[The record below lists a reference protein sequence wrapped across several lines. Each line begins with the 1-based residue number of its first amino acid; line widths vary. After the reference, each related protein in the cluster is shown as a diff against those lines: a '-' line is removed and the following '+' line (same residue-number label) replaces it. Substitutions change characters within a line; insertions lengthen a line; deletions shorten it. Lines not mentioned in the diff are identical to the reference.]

1 MKRFILKSVTI
12 LTTTAISIG
21 VATTTSLPAFA
32 ASYENLQT
40 LAYSENG
47 YDDYRITHEGTCG
60 IDYGDNVTYTM
71 YGNGLLVLRG
81 KGKMD
86 YYADDDYEK
95 ERYAYVRPW
104 NFGVGGKNWS
114 DEIKVVRIENGITNI
129 GAGAF
134 SDCKNLTRVEIPDSV
149 KEIGNLA
156 FSNCKNLKNVTLPSG
171 ITRIGKRAFDNT
183 GLETVTI
190 PSGLKVIEESS
201 FSGCP
206 IANLV
211 IPEGVTTIQNSA
223 FGYNDKLTA
232 VSLPSSLTSIGKY
245 VFSGS
250 PNLTHIDLA
259 AQNPTYTIIEGSIYT
274 KDGTELVALNPSIS
288 GVYTIPNGTKRIAEG
303 AVAVRYLEG
312 LILPDSVESV
322 ATYAFYTCP
331 NLKAVYIPT
340 SVTSMGSKLV
350 STFLAYNGT
359 MYIDVNPFILYSGT
373 EAQWNSINGGLPPT
387 LNAEMFYNTTPDNV
401 AYVVQK
407 FGGNASTQV
416 YDAAGGFFY
425 DPLAEG

>member
-1 MKRFILKSVTI
+1 MKGFILRGITI
-12 LTTTAISIG
+12 LATTVISAG
-21 VATTTSLPAFA
+21 LVATTSLPAFA
-32 ASYENLQT
+32 VSCENLQ
-40 LAYSENG
+40 AWDYSEND
-47 YDDYRITHEGTCG
+47 YEDYRITHEGTCG

-71 YGNGLLVLRG
+71 YDNGLLVLRG

-86 YYADDDYEK
+86 YYADDAYVK

-114 DEIKVVRIENGITNI
+114 DEIKAVRIENGITNI

-134 SDCKNLTRVEIPDSV
+134 SDCKNLTRIEIPDSV

-156 FSNCKNLKNVTLPSG
+156 FSNCKNLKSIALPSG
-171 ITRIGKRAFDNT
+171 ITRIGKRAFDNA
-183 GLETVTI
+183 GLEAVTI

-201 FSGCP
+201 FSGCS
-206 IANLV
+206 IENLT
-211 IPEGVTTIQNSA
+211 IPEGITTIQNSA
-223 FGYNDKLTA
+223 FDYNDNLIS

-250 PNLTHIDLA
+250 PNLSHIDIS
-259 AQNPTYTIIEGSIYT
+259 AQNPSYTIIEGSIYT
-274 KDGTELVALNPSIS
+274 KDGTGLVALNPSIN
-288 GVYTIPNGTKRIAEG
+288 GVYTISNGTKRIAKG
-303 AVAVRYLEG
+303 AVAVRNLEG

-322 ATYAFYTCP
+322 AAYAFYTCP

-340 SVTSMGSKLV
+340 SVTSMGSKLI
-350 STFLAYNGT
+350 STFLAYDGT
-359 MYIDVNPFILYSGT
+359 SYISATPFILYAGT
-373 EAQWNSINGGLPPT
+373 EAQWNSINDGLPPT
-387 LNAEMFYNTTPDNV
+387 LTAEIFYNTTPDNV

-416 YDAAGGFFY
+416 YDASGKFFY
-425 DPLAEG
+425 DPSAEG